1 MTKIKSKEM
10 SNITIIV
17 PMNDLND
24 KNLELLDKALSSV
37 PNDFE
42 VLISCKKGTD
52 TSSLKGNVITTAE
65 GDSFQELVNSAVESV
80 GTEWFSILE
89 FDDTYT
95 SIWFNNVKKEIEYKP
110 EVSVFMPLEDIT
122 DFNNNGYI
130 GFGNEAPWASA
141 FSNELGYID
150 LDALQ
155 AYYDFYATG
164 SVFNTKDWKE
174 IGGLKPHIKVT
185 FWYEWMLRATNNS
198 KKIYVI
204 PKVGYN
210 HTLGRDGSL
219 TETYK
224 KEITE
229 DEIKWWFDLA
239 KRDYFFKEEKEPSY
253 YIYKKQED
261 DNEE

>member
-80 GTEWFSILE
+80 ETEWFSILE

-130 GFGNEAPWASA
+130 GFGN
-141 FSNELGYID
+141 
-150 LDALQ
+150 
-155 AYYDFYATG
+155 
-164 SVFNTKDWKE
+164 
-174 IGGLKPHIKVT
+174 
-185 FWYEWMLRATNNS
+185 
-198 KKIYVI
+198 
-204 PKVGYN
+204 
-210 HTLGRDGSL
+210 
-219 TETYK
+219 
-224 KEITE
+224 
-229 DEIKWWFDLA
+229 
-239 KRDYFFKEEKEPSY
+239 
-253 YIYKKQED
+253 
-261 DNEE
+261 

>member
-1 MTKIKSKEM
+1 M
-10 SNITIIV
+10 
-17 PMNDLND
+17 
-24 KNLELLDKALSSV
+24 
-37 PNDFE
+37 
-42 VLISCKKGTD
+42 
-52 TSSLKGNVITTAE
+52 
-65 GDSFQELVNSAVESV
+65 
-80 GTEWFSILE
+80 
-89 FDDTYT
+89 
-95 SIWFNNVKKEIEYKP
+95 
-110 EVSVFMPLEDIT
+110 
-122 DFNNNGYI
+122 
-130 GFGNEAPWASA
+130 
-141 FSNELGYID
+141 
-150 LDALQ
+150 Q

-210 HTLGRDGSL
+210 HTLGRNGSL

-239 KRDYFFKEEKEPSY
+239 KRDYFFKDEKEPSY
-253 YIYKKQED
+253 YIYKKQEE

>member
-95 SIWFNNVKKEIEYKP
+95 SIPVLP
-110 EVSVFMPLEDIT
+110 E
-122 DFNNNGYI
+122 
-130 GFGNEAPWASA
+130 
-141 FSNELGYID
+141 
-150 LDALQ
+150 
-155 AYYDFYATG
+155 
-164 SVFNTKDWKE
+164 
-174 IGGLKPHIKVT
+174 KPHNPDIR
-185 FWYEWMLRATNNS
+185 YEYLHSPR
-198 KKIYVI
+198 
-204 PKVGYN
+204 
-210 HTLGRDGSL
+210 
-219 TETYK
+219 
-224 KEITE
+224 
-229 DEIKWWFDLA
+229 
-239 KRDYFFKEEKEPSY
+239 FF
-253 YIYKKQED
+253 
-261 DNEE
+261 